1 MGANISTQNIESM
14 TKQINNSLTKVI
26 QKVNTTISS
35 STMSDQTIS
44 LDMRESVNCSPQ
56 IHQKSKTT
64 FTSLS
69 QLSSEISN
77 DVATEMKNKLKEELA
92 QIVKQKNEGIN
103 FGQTNVSALNT
114 VSNTFLENNIE
125 SIIETE
131 ITNLVSNTSVS
142 KQAII
147 INARGMQCNPTG
159 PPFII
164 DQENLIEQIS
174 SNIAN
179 TLVKNAIKNVAENDV
194 AKKITQTS
202 DQTNAGLT
210 FGGMIFLLI
219 AAAAFTF
226 FFGYKIMCYIIPIF
240 IAVVAYGI
248 YYYSQTNLK
257 ITLGVL
263 IVCEII
269 LICLELY
276 FIYKAVRGTGNS
288 NLIPIP
294 KTIQIPAVSISTQPS
309 TLSISTQ
316 SSMQPS
322 S

>member
-1 MGANISTQNIESM
+1 MSQFGSEVANEVSNAL
-14 TKQINNSLTKVI
+14 KNSLT
-26 QKVNTTISS
+26 
-35 STMSDQTIS
+35 
-44 LDMRESVNCSPQ
+44 E
-56 IHQKSKTT
+56 
-64 FTSLS
+64 
-69 QLSSEISN
+69 EI
-77 DVATEMKNKLKEELA
+77 A
-92 QIVKQKNEGIN
+92 QIAKQKNEGIN
-103 FGQTNVSALNT
+103 FGQTNVSDLNT
-114 VSNTFLENNIE
+114 YVNDYLINNMQTDIQTEINNIVE
-125 SIIETE
+125 DTVDSTQE
-131 ITNLVSNTSVS
+131 ITINASYMNCNG
-142 KQAII
+142 KDII
-147 INARGMQCNPTG
+147 IN
-159 PPFII
+159 
-164 DQENLIEQIS
+164 QEMIIEQIS

-179 TLVKNAIKNVAENDV
+179 TLVKNAVENVAENEAV
-194 AKKITQTS
+194 KKITQTA
-202 DQTNAGLT
+202 DQSNAGLT

>member
-1 MGANISTQNIESM
+1 MGNNISNQNIESM
-14 TKQINNSLTKVI
+14 TKTINKTLTDVSTTQNNTSQSTNSSKQSVHLDLTGSKNCRAQISQTSNSNL
-26 QKVNTTISS
+26 SA
-35 STMSDQTIS
+35 MSQ
-44 LDMRESVNCSPQ
+44 
-56 IHQKSKTT
+56 
-64 FTSLS
+64 F
-69 QLSSEISN
+69 SSEISN
-77 DVATEMKNKLKEELA
+77 EVANQLKNKLNEEIA

-103 FGQTNVSALNT
+103 FGQTNVANLRTISDT
-114 VSNTFLENNIE
+114 YVENNIQN
-125 SIIETE
+125 IIKTQ
-131 ITNLVSNTSVS
+131 INNVISNTNSAEQEVVVYARNMECDS
-142 KQAII
+142 KDPSI
-147 INARGMQCNPTG
+147 
-159 PPFII
+159 II
-164 DQENLIEQIS
+164 DQKIVIEQIS

-179 TLVKNAIKNVAENDV
+179 TLVKNAITNVAENDV

-276 FIYKAVRGTGNS
+276 FIYKAVRGSGNS

-294 KTIQIPAVSISTQPS
+294 KSIQIPAVSISTQP
-309 TLSISTQ
+309 LSISTQ
-316 SSMQPS
+316 SSTQPS

>member
-14 TKQINNSLTKVI
+14 TKQINKTLTDVSTTQSNTSQSTNSSKQSVFLDLSYSKNC
-26 QKVNTTISS
+26 KAKISQIS
-35 STMSDQTIS
+35 NSNLSAMSQ
-44 LDMRESVNCSPQ
+44 
-56 IHQKSKTT
+56 
-64 FTSLS
+64 F
-69 QLSSEISN
+69 SSEISN
-77 DVATEMKNKLKEELA
+77 EVANQLKNKLNEEIA

-103 FGQTNVSALNT
+103 FGQTNVSDLRAISDTYVENNMQTIIKAQINNLI
-114 VSNTFLENNIE
+114 SNTNSVEQNVFIKARNMECDPKDP
-125 SIIETE
+125 SI
-131 ITNLVSNTSVS
+131 V
-142 KQAII
+142 
-147 INARGMQCNPTG
+147 
-159 PPFII
+159 I
-164 DQENLIEQIS
+164 DQKAVIEQIS

-257 ITLGVL
+257 LTLGVL

-276 FIYKAVRGTGNS
+276 FIYKAVTGNKKVT
-288 NLIPIP
+288 PMP
-294 KTIQIPAVSISTQPS
+294 KSIQIPAVSISTD
-309 TLSISTQ
+309 
-316 SSMQPS
+316 PS